1 MYESAFPYILGVLI
15 AWITWYP
22 ARRLTARSEQWYFTV
37 IITVVA
43 LGFIGFPIE
52 DRNTGGILYELA
64 VLIVFIILIVMSQ
77 SATMLLP
84 VVWFAHGAWDL
95 AYLLGF
101 VPVDKPAW
109 VVQLCVPYDWLLA
122 GYLFYRVPAWRAT
135 QSEKR
140 AEKSFRDQ

>member
-22 ARRLTARSEQWYFTV
+22 ARRLTARSEQRYFTL

-52 DRNTGGILYELA
+52 NGNTEGIIYELVA
-64 VLIVFIILIVMSQ
+64 LIVFVALIVMSQ
-77 SATMLLP
+77 LATTILLP

-95 AYLLGF
+95 AYLLEL

-109 VVQLCVPYDWLLA
+109 VVQLCIPYDWLLA
-122 GYLFYRVPAWRAT
+122 GYLFLRVPIWRAA
-135 QSEKR
+135 SG
-140 AEKSFRDQ
+140 SPDSRDDGT